1 MIITINNEYFNA
13 ISEDALLRE
22 NEDIVSIFAEIC
34 RIIDDLKL
42 AEFSILFKGWDK
54 RFNSPDFVYDFS
66 DVAPVLQRLISFLQS
81 KSGENSLYFYEL
93 DREIKFKFNDEI
105 LVFTINEED
114 NVLYHGELDAT
125 KFKTTIEMLVND
137 FSLLLAKFFPKSYEV
152 FKKERF
158 IITN

>member
-1 MIITINNEYFNA
+1 MIITINNEYINS
-13 ISEDALLRE
+13 INEDVLLRE
-22 NEDIVSIFAEIC
+22 NEDIVSIFSAIC
-34 RIIDDLKL
+34 RIVDDLKF
-42 AEFSILFKGWDK
+42 AEFSVLFKDWDK

-81 KSGENSLYFYEL
+81 KSGENSLHFYEL

-105 LVFTINEED
+105 LFFTINEED
-114 NVLYHGELDAT
+114 NVLYHGVLDAT

-152 FKKERF
+152 FKIEKY
-158 IITN
+158 IIS